1 MFDSILVANRG
12 EIACRVIRTA
22 RKLGLRTIA
31 VYHHEDR
38 HAPHVQ
44 LADVAVELVADVPT
58 AGYLDI
64 PQLLDIAKAQGA
76 QCIHPGYGFLSE
88 NAKFAEAVE
97 NAGLAFVGPQSEVIR
112 LMGDKIHSR
121 EFAVK
126 AGVPVSP
133 SVKQEGD
140 LDSFVEQ
147 ASKIGFPLLIKAAA
161 GGGGKGMSIVRSS
174 GELAAK
180 ARTAMGEAERYFAD
194 GRVYAE
200 RYIERPRHI
209 EVQVMGDG
217 QGNVVHL
224 FERECS
230 VQRRFQKI
238 IEESPAPSMPKA
250 LRDRICKAAVE
261 LAASAKYRNAGT
273 VEFIL
278 APDGEFYFLEMNTRL
293 QVEHPVTEMVCGVDL
308 VEAQLRVAAGLGLP
322 WKQADIKQRGHA
334 IECRICCEEPE
345 HEFRPATGVAQL
357 LRIPDGEGVRFDG
370 GIRQGQAITAAFD
383 SMVGKLVC
391 HGATR
396 DAAVD
401 GIVQALDDFVLLGV
415 SNNIDY
421 LGTVLRHAA
430 FRAGQLHTG
439 FITEHA
445 ADLAPAAL
453 DDTDRAA
460 LLIAAALGVSDF
472 RRLVYETPEPYA
484 SIGGWRN

>member
-1 MFDSILVANRG
+1 MFDSILIANRG

-22 RKLGLRTIA
+22 RRLGLRSIA
-31 VYHHEDR
+31 VFHHEDR
-38 HAPHVQ
+38 HAPHVA
-44 LADVAVELVADVPT
+44 LADVAVELHADVPT
-58 AGYLDI
+58 AAYLDI
-64 PQLLDIAKAQGA
+64 AQLLDVAKREGA

-97 NAGLAFVGPQSEVIR
+97 QAGLAFVGPQSEVIR

-147 ASKIGFPLLIKAAA
+147 AAKIGFPLLIKAAA
-161 GGGGKGMSIVRSS
+161 GGGGKGMSIVRSV
-174 GELAAK
+174 GELAAR

-230 VQRRFQKI
+230 VQRRFQEI
-238 IEESPAPSMPKA
+238 IEESPAPNLPRE

-308 VEAQLRVAAGLGLP
+308 VEAQLRVAAGEGLP
-322 WKQADIKQRGHA
+322 WKQSDLEQTGHA

-345 HEFRPATGVAQL
+345 HDFRPATGAARL
-357 LRIPDGEGVRFDG
+357 LRLPEGDGVRFDG

-383 SMVGKLVC
+383 SMVGKLIC
-391 HGATR
+391 HAATR
-396 DAAVD
+396 LEACD
-401 GIVQALDDFVLLGV
+401 GIVRALDEFVLLGV

-421 LGTVLRHAA
+421 LGQVLRHAA
-430 FRAGQLHTG
+430 FRDGQLHTG
-439 FITEHA
+439 FIAEHA
-445 ADLAPAAL
+445 ADLTQPPL

-460 LLIAAALGVSDF
+460 LLIAAALGVDDF
-472 RRLVYETPEPYA
+472 RRLAYETPEPHA
-484 SIGGWRN
+484 SIGAWRN

>member
-1 MFDSILVANRG
+1 MFDSILIANRG
-12 EIACRVIRTA
+12 EIACRVIRSA
-22 RKLGLRTIA
+22 RQLGLRTIA

-38 HAPHVQ
+38 HAPHVR
-44 LADVAVELVADVPT
+44 LADVAVELLADVPT
-58 AGYLDI
+58 AAYLDVA
-64 PQLLDIAKAQGA
+64 QLLAIATRQGA

-88 NAKFAEAVE
+88 NAKFAAAVE

-121 EFAVK
+121 EFAVQ

-133 SVKQEGD
+133 SVKQDGD

-147 ASKIGFPLLIKAAA
+147 ASKMGFPLLIKAAA
-161 GGGGKGMSIVRSS
+161 GGGGKGMSIVRSADQ
-174 GELAAK
+174 LASR

-217 QGNVVHL
+217 EGNVVHL

-238 IEESPAPSMPKA
+238 IEESPAPNLPVG
-250 LRDRICKAAVE
+250 LRDKICKAAVE
-261 LAASAKYRNAGT
+261 LAARAKYRNAGT

-322 WKQADIKQRGHA
+322 WQQSDIRQSGHA

-345 HEFRPATGVAQL
+345 HDFRPATGVAQL
-357 LRIPDGEGVRFDG
+357 LRVPHGEGVRFDG
-370 GIRQGQAITAAFD
+370 GIDQGQAITAAFD
-383 SMVGKLVC
+383 SMVGKLIC
-391 HGATR
+391 HGESR

-401 GIVQALDDFVLLGV
+401 GIVQALNDFVLLGV

-421 LGTVLRHAA
+421 LGAVLRHPA
-430 FRAGQLHTG
+430 FRAGVLHTG

-445 ADLAPAAL
+445 ADLAAAPL
-453 DDTDRAA
+453 DETDRAA

-484 SIGGWRN
+484 SIGAWRN